1 MTQDLRISD
10 LKFESP
16 LMVFYVCA
24 DMRSRKLHQRNEVLG
39 GFPEFGAIFMS
50 NRSTLQECFEKRLFG
65 LPVGYSDFVRN
76 VKEGMTLFLFE
87 FEERKL
93 YGIFEATSDGG
104 MNIVPQAYVSTGRS
118 FPAQV
123 KFKIKW
129 HCDPLSE
136 DEFYGAIKDNYFGS
150 YKFNFGLTKE
160 QIESLLQLFSS
171 RKIEVPRTPCHK
183 KRKNKKQGYKS
194 IKDVGKKGRFAE
206 VEIFRRK
213 PDKIHGSSDISEL
226 DVETFL
232 ASIACG
238 KSEVTHSDDAYDP
251 ENPGFHHSVV
261 PKDLNAAFGESHEL
275 VALQSKKE
283 NFNFSAEDTLEYIPL
298 CLPDSADEE
307 GFDVGE
313 CTGEELGKFVD
324 NKLSII
330 PVPQLPLVS
339 NLSDEG
345 CNQKKMEDSVTS
357 SNGSPCSGLDNS
369 SLAAISFSDAV
380 GFQSKPGSNRCELQ
394 PAKCLYSDNLKKR
407 ASVFSRLTF
416 PSKNQNDLR
425 MKLVDHKLRVKQHS

>member
-1 MTQDLRISD
+1 M
-10 LKFESP
+10 K
-16 LMVFYVCA
+16 Y
-24 DMRSRKLHQRNEVLG
+24 MRSRKLHQRNEVLG

-118 FPAQV
+118 FPA
-123 KFKIKW
+123 
-129 HCDPLSE
+129 
-136 DEFYGAIKDNYFGS
+136 
-150 YKFNFGLTKE
+150 